1 MQRERGVCGRG
12 GEGGK
17 WYGQI
22 IERLTHTQVL
32 FVHSIN
38 YPARQRQKVD
48 KVNPG
53 TNIEKETETERAK
66 EREQERE
73 KGDAKSQASPRPG
86 HAVCRVAETGSQAR
100 QILSRS
106 WRRSRQSKWGTG
118 HVAWGRGTASE
129 TFFFLQH
136 NL

>member
-1 MQRERGVCGRG
+1 MPDAESGEGVEEGERGT
-12 GEGGK
+12 GGK

-53 TNIEKETETERAK
+53 TNIDKETETERAR
-66 EREQERE
+66 EREGGRQVP
-73 KGDAKSQASPRPG
+73 SQSKTRA
-86 HAVCRVAETGSQAR
+86 CRVSSG
-100 QILSRS
+100 
-106 WRRSRQSKWGTG
+106 
-118 HVAWGRGTASE
+118 
-129 TFFFLQH
+129 
-136 NL
+136 